1 MQCAVFC
8 PSTDSPDMTAQILK
22 LSRFTG
28 GELTVLDSRARSALL
43 TVGVVVSVKETV
55 LLGYHSTQGIIGF

>member
-1 MQCAVFC
+1 
-8 PSTDSPDMTAQILK
+8 MTAQILK

-43 TVGVVVSVKETV
+43 TDGVVVSIKETV
-55 LLGYHSTQGIIGF
+55 LLGYHSTRGIIGF